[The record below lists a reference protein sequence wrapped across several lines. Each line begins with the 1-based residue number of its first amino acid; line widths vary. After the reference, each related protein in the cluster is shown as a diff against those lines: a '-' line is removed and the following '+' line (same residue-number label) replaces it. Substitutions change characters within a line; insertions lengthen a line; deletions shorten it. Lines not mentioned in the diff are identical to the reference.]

1 MNKIEKRDS
10 DKYTR
15 IENLN
20 PYEFINC
27 VAYELEM
34 RKQNK
39 ESEIIYNE
47 TNGYILHGISIS
59 EIKITNKINL
69 KDLIYNIF
77 PFLYDNVKNL
87 IKKKEPTISDE
98 ELEKTIKNS
107 SIDIKDIIQ
116 NYIKNEDVVF
126 HEVFYEN
133 NDKMEKLTKAK
144 LIEII
149 NKTSFAP
156 NITPNF
162 SVPPTYQKHHKY
174 VTLHSINLELPEKDL
189 VEYIKKIK
197 KDYDT
202 NKLKIKMP
210 VDLINDNFKENNEL
224 CTQRK
229 YEEKKYKKIKIE
241 KKTGKTQYKSSKI
254 IFDSPKKVA
263 DMLYIYDQTKRNF
276 PRKEIRPE
284 LNAYHNSEFTYDTYY
299 FYEAVAKEFIDNNGY
314 LELVSKPL

>member
-1 MNKIEKRDS
+1 MNKIEERNS
-10 DKYTR
+10 EKYTR

-20 PYEFINC
+20 PYEFTNC
-27 VAYELEM
+27 VAYELQM
-34 RKQNK
+34 RKQNR

-69 KDLIYNIF
+69 KDLIYQIF
-77 PFLYDNVKNL
+77 PSLYDDAKNL
-87 IKKKEPTISDE
+87 IKKKEPAISDE
-98 ELEKTIKNS
+98 KLEKTIKDAN
-107 SIDIKDIIQ
+107 IDIKDIIL
-116 NYIKNEDVVF
+116 NYIKNETIVF
-126 HEVFYEN
+126 NEVFYEN

-202 NKLKIKMP
+202 NKLNIKMP
-210 VDLINDNFKENNEL
+210 VDLISDNFKENNEL
-224 CTQRK
+224 CTQRE
-229 YEEKKYKKIKIE
+229 YENKKYKKIKIE
-241 KKTGKTQYKSSKI
+241 KKTGNSIVKQSKI
-254 IFDSPKKVA
+254 VFNSAKKVA
-263 DMLYIYDQTKRNF
+263 DMLYIYDQTKRSF
-276 PRKEIRPE
+276 TMKEIRPLLTDYYE
-284 LNAYHNSEFTYDTYY
+284 SEFTYDTYY